1 MAKTFWIS
9 LYFSSQ
15 IIIILVVSKSYMKHA
30 NPSTIDPKEDD
41 TSSML
46 TPNCSD
52 RSTKA
57 GLTKGPSA
65 PSRDAPNVL
74 DNNIGQLEGS
84 FGRQDNVQCPE
95 TCFLFPTGPVQ
106 SMLIMIK
113 YWFLKNNKHTDHLGH
128 RKVAVWVPH
137 EHLCQCLSWT
147 WRLLLSRSRRSQK
160 ERKKFMLEMSYL
172 VTVDDA

>member
-1 MAKTFWIS
+1 
-9 LYFSSQ
+9 
-15 IIIILVVSKSYMKHA
+15 MKHA

-95 TCFLFPTGPVQ
+95 TCFLFPTRPVQ
-106 SMLIMIK
+106 SMLIMI
-113 YWFLKNNKHTDHLGH
+113 NNG
-128 RKVAVWVPH
+128 
-137 EHLCQCLSWT
+137 
-147 WRLLLSRSRRSQK
+147 
-160 ERKKFMLEMSYL
+160 
-172 VTVDDA
+172 